1 MVLLTY
7 GAVYVFDADPA
18 TGRPGALI
26 ARCALPI
33 REDTAESVAWLA
45 DGRIQVGTE
54 GTGGAIYRGRCP

>member
-1 MVLLTY
+1 VVLLTY

-18 TGRPGALI
+18 TGRPGALM
-26 ARCALPI
+26 ARCTLPI
-33 REDTAESVAWLA
+33 REDTAESVAWLG